1 MATIKNNHQK
11 ITPFLW
17 FDNNAEEAVIFYTH
31 IFNNSKIGIISRYGE
46 NAPMPLGTVM
56 VITFTIEGQDFT
68 ALNGGPQF
76 TFSPAV
82 SFVINCDTQ
91 EEIDHYWNRL
101 SAGGS
106 TKQCGWLQDKFGVS
120 WQVVPAI
127 LSELMKG
134 GAAKASNV
142 MQALWKMDKL
152 IIADLEKA
160 YNQ

>member
-1 MATIKNNHQK
+1 
-11 ITPFLW
+11 
-17 FDNNAEEAVIFYTH
+17 
-31 IFNNSKIGIISRYGE
+31 
-46 NAPMPLGTVM
+46 M

-76 TFSPAV
+76 TFSPAI

-91 EEIDHYWNRL
+91 NEIDHYWNKL

-106 TKQCGWLQDKFGVS
+106 TRQCGWLQDKFGIS
-120 WQVVPAI
+120 WQVVPTI
-127 LSELMKG
+127 LPELMKG
-134 GAAKASNV
+134 GARRSSNV